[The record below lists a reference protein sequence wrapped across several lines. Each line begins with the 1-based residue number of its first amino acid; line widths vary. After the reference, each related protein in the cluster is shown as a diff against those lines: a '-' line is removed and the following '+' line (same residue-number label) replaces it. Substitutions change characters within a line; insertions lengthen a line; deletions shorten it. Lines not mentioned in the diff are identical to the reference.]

1 MTQCRRVEVSAK
13 AGWPRRPPLL
23 GESAATPTMR
33 SSVVRICPPMSA
45 PPARPCARTGG
56 WTGNRRPRRSAHPPR
71 RWLPTVA
78 PGGHPGAF
86 QRYRSLFERLL
97 ATYRLRPERSRA
109 GLLRQEADGRHD
121 RRPGS
126 PARRRPA
133 LDDGMDG
140 AVLRQRTRRGQAHRL
155 GSSSGR
161 NQSLGSGSG
170 GPGRAGASS
179 GLEVAARSGT
189 SCWLTG
195 SASTRTSCRCPLSVS
210 VTTSVTR

>member
-33 SSVVRICPPMSA
+33 SSVVRICPLMSA
-45 PPARPCARTGG
+45 PRHGRARGPAAGPGTGDHAGRRTRRAGGFRPWHR
-56 WTGNRRPRRSAHPPR
+56 
-71 RWLPTVA
+71 
-78 PGGHPGAF
+78 GHPGAF